1 MRWLVLMLSVA
12 PLGAQVNF
20 QAEVRPILAK
30 RCWACHGPDEHGR
43 QAGVRLDV
51 REAATR
57 NNAIVPG
64 ASAKSR
70 VVARVTHATRPMPPS
85 GPRLTDA
92 EVDVLKR
99 WIDSGANYEAHW
111 AYVKPGRPALPAVK
125 DAAWGRNAIDAFVLA
140 RLEEKGLRPSPMA
153 DAATLARRAAL
164 DLTGLPPERAMVEP
178 FLKNP
183 SREGYEKYVEALL
196 ASPRFGE
203 RWAKVWLDLARYA
216 DTQGYEKDNRRSI
229 WPYRD
234 WVIKAFN
241 ENMPFDQFT
250 VQQLAGD
257 LLPDGTVEDLVA
269 TGFHRNTMTNT
280 EGGTDDEE
288 FRDLAV
294 RDRVATTGQVWMG
307 QTWGCAQC
315 HTHKYD
321 PLSHKEFYQL
331 YAFLNQTEDQDHPS
345 DRPVL
350 RLTKDVSTLVMRELP
365 NEKRRQ
371 TRIYDRGN
379 FLTPGEAVEAG
390 TPAFLH
396 AMPKEA
402 PMNRLGFAQW
412 LVSRENPLVARVT
425 VNRYWSRLMGRGIV
439 ETEEDFGTQGALP
452 THPELLDW
460 MAVEFQQK
468 WDTKALLRLI
478 VTSATYQ
485 QASAVTPDLLARD
498 PQNQWYARGARFRLD
513 AEVVRDQALE
523 AAGLLSTKMYGAP
536 VMPWQPEGVW
546 QVVYNGDA
554 WRTSKGEDRYR
565 RALYTFMRRTSSY
578 PAMMNFDAPTGETC
592 TVRRIRTN
600 TPLQALTTLND
611 PVFMEAAQKLAAVAM
626 KEAPRDPGKAIFE
639 RVLLRAPNKLEQQRL
654 AALYRQAE
662 AELRARPEN
671 AQKLARFDEVLYKE
685 DRPVTLL
692 PDARTMPREWRYQT
706 AEPPSGW
713 EKAEFDDAGWKAGP
727 GYFGFFEKP
736 DTPSAQA
743 TPIKTPWDTES
754 IYLRIAVDLPEK
766 MPSGFAMPIR
776 TNCSHEIW
784 VNGVPALTNVVYE
797 RAGHYEYE
805 LTPEGQKAFRPGRNV
820 IAVKATRNNGTNV
833 GQMFDAGLVA
843 IAPLELGK
851 PVRTDVARA
860 AWTVVANTI
869 LNLDESLM
877 RR

>member
-1 MRWLVLMLSVA
+1 MCAAS
-12 PLGAQVNF
+12 LGAQVNF

-51 REAATR
+51 REAALK
-57 NNAIVPG
+57 NNLIVPG
-64 ASAKSR
+64 DSAKSR
-70 VVARVTHATRPMPPS
+70 IVARVMHPTRPMPPS
-85 GPRLTDA
+85 GPRLSEA
-92 EVDVLKR
+92 EVDALKR
-99 WIDSGANYEAHW
+99 WIDSGAKYEEHW
-111 AYVKPGRPALPAVK
+111 AYRKPERRALPAVK
-125 DAAWGRNAIDAFVLA
+125 DGAWGRNAIDAFVLA
-140 RLEEKGLRPSPMA
+140 KLEEKGLRPSGQA

-164 DLTGLPPERAMVEP
+164 DLTGMPPEAAVLERY
-178 FLKNP
+178 LKNP
-183 SREGYEKYVEALL
+183 SAEAYEKYVDELL
-196 ASPRFGE
+196 GSARFGE

-216 DTQGYEKDNRRSI
+216 DTQGYEKDNRRVI

-234 WVIKAFN
+234 WVIRAFN
-241 ENMPFDQFT
+241 ENLPFDQFT
-250 VQQLAGD
+250 VQQIAGD
-257 LLPDGTVEDLVA
+257 LLAEGTVEDLVA

-288 FRDLAV
+288 FRDVAV

-331 YAFLNQTEDQDHPS
+331 YAFLNQTEDNDHAS
-345 DRPVL
+345 DRPLL
-350 RLTKDVSTLVMRELP
+350 RLNKDVSTLVMRELP
-365 NEKRRQ
+365 AEKQRK
-371 TRIYDRGN
+371 TRIYERGN
-379 FLTPGEAVEAG
+379 FLTPGEEVEAG
-390 TPAFLH
+390 TPAFL
-396 AMPKEA
+396 PGLEKDA
-402 PMNRLGFAQW
+402 PRNRLGFAQW
-412 LVSRENPLVARVT
+412 LVSRENPLTARVT

-460 MAVEFQQK
+460 LAVEFQQK
-468 WDTKALLRLI
+468 WDVKALLRLI

-485 QASAVTPDLLARD
+485 QGSAVTPELLARD

-513 AEVVRDQALE
+513 AEVVRDQALA
-523 AAGLLSTKMYGAP
+523 AAGMLSAKMYGPP

-554 WRTSKGEDRYR
+554 WRTSPGEDRYR
-565 RALYTFMRRTSSY
+565 RAIYTFMRRTSSY

-611 PVFMEAAQKLAAVAM
+611 PVFMEAAQRLAAGALA
-626 KEAPRDPGKAIFE
+626 ETPRDPARAIFR
-639 RVLLRAPNKLEQQRL
+639 RVLLREPNKLEQQRL
-654 AALYRQAE
+654 TALYRQAE
-662 AELRARPEN
+662 AELRAKPEN
-671 AQKLARFDEVLYKE
+671 AQKLARFAEVLYQE

-692 PDARTMPREWRYQT
+692 PDARTKPREWRYQT
-706 AEPPSGW
+706 AEPAAGW
-713 EKAEFDDAGWKAGP
+713 EKADFDDRQWKAGP
-727 GYFGFFEKP
+727 GYFGYFEKP
-736 DTPSAQA
+736 DSAAALA
-743 TPIKTPWDTES
+743 TPIRTRWDTES
-754 IYLRIAVDLPEK
+754 VFLRIEVDVPEK
-766 MPSGFAMPIR
+766 MPNGFKMPIR

-784 VNGVPALTNVVYE
+784 INGVPALTNVVYE

-805 LTPEGQKAFRPGRNV
+805 LTVEGQKAFRPGRNV
-820 IAVKATRNNGTNV
+820 IAVKATRNNGTTV
-833 GQMFDAGLVA
+833 GQVFDAGLVA

-851 PVRTDVARA
+851 PARLDVARA
-860 AWTVVANTI
+860 AWTVVANTV

>member
-1 MRWLVLMLSVA
+1 MRLWMMMMCAAS
-12 PLGAQVNF
+12 LGAQVNF

-30 RCWACHGPDEHGR
+30 RCWACHGPDENGR

-51 REAATR
+51 REAAVK
-57 NNAIVPG
+57 NNLLVPG
-64 ASAKSR
+64 DSAKSR
-70 VVARVTHATRPMPPS
+70 IVERVTHPTRPMPPS
-85 GPRLTDA
+85 GTRLTEA
-92 EVDVLKR
+92 EVDALKR
-99 WIDSGANYEAHW
+99 WIDSGAKYEEHW
-111 AYVKPGRPALPAVK
+111 AYRKPERRNLPAVK
-125 DAAWGRNAIDAFVLA
+125 DEAWGRNAIDAFVLA
-140 RLEEKGLRPSPMA
+140 KLEEKGLRPSGPA
-153 DAATLARRAAL
+153 DAATLARRVAL
-164 DLTGLPPERAMVEP
+164 DLTGMPPEAAVLEP
-178 FLKNP
+178 YLRSP
-183 SREGYEKYVEALL
+183 GAEAYEKYVDALL

-216 DTQGYEKDNRRSI
+216 DTQGYEKDNRRVI

-234 WVIKAFN
+234 WVIRAFN
-241 ENMPFDQFT
+241 ENLPFDQFT
-250 VQQLAGD
+250 VQQIAGD
-257 LLPDGTVEDLVA
+257 LLAEGTVEDLVA

-331 YAFLNQTEDQDHPS
+331 YAFLNQTEDNDHAS
-345 DRPVL
+345 DRPLL
-350 RLTKDVSTLVMRELP
+350 RLNKEVSTLVMRELAAG
-365 NEKRRQ
+365 KQRK
-371 TRIYDRGN
+371 TRIFERGN
-379 FLTPGEAVEAG
+379 FLTPGEEVEAG
-390 TPAFLH
+390 TPAFL
-396 AMPKEA
+396 PGLDKDA
-402 PMNRLGFAQW
+402 PRNRLGFAQW
-412 LVSRENPLVARVT
+412 LVSRENPLTARVT

-460 MAVEFQQK
+460 LAVEFEQK
-468 WDTKALLRLI
+468 WDTKGLLRLI

-513 AEVVRDQALE
+513 AEVVRDQALA
-523 AAGLLSTKMYGAP
+523 AAGLLSTKMYGPP

-554 WRTSKGEDRYR
+554 WRTSQGEDRYR
-565 RALYTFMRRTSSY
+565 RAIYTFMRRTSSY

-611 PVFMEAAQKLAAVAM
+611 PVFMEAAQKLAAGAM
-626 KEAPRDPGKAIFE
+626 TESPRDPGRAIFR
-639 RVLLRAPNKLEQQRL
+639 RVLLREPNKLEQQRL
-654 AALYRQAE
+654 ALLYRQAE
-662 AELRARPEN
+662 AELRAKPGN

-692 PDARTMPREWRYQT
+692 PDARTKPREWRYQT
-706 AEPPSGW
+706 AEPVAGW
-713 EKAEFDDAGWKAGP
+713 EKADFDDTPWKAGP
-727 GYFGFFEKP
+727 GYFGYFEKP
-736 DTPSAQA
+736 DSAAALA
-743 TPIKTPWDTES
+743 TPARTRWDTES

-766 MPSGFAMPIR
+766 MPSGFQMPIR

-805 LTPEGQKAFRPGRNV
+805 LTAEGQKAFRPGRNV

-833 GQMFDAGLVA
+833 GQVFDAGLVA
-843 IAPLELGK
+843 VAPLELGK
-851 PVRTDVARA
+851 PVRPDVVRA
-860 AWTVVANTI
+860 AWAVVANTV